1 MPAPAPPGHPA
12 GLDRPRPRF
21 TDGSF
26 EDWVRYVEEQGPLG
40 VDKGRCTACTDREAA
55 ARVVDFELSGR
66 AAPSR
71 ERWDEEAVLR
81 AMRSE
86 SAEPSFEDFYNRGLP
101 IDEPLP
107 VPRYSLAELG
117 GWESGRLA
125 SLLRSG
131 VPVVITD
138 AYASLPDFFK
148 YSWTCEDFERRFEGL
163 PGHTSLELLYRGD
176 GVFEVGRQSFA
187 DFFRLLEGGPL
198 YWGPKS
204 RTEELTFL
212 SPLLRNDE
220 GVFGLPPDVTRTSCF
235 VAESPEFW
243 FQRTADDRAP
253 EAGRPLAAARRLAG
267 GRLGDLSLTHSRHHH
282 RPRTRR
288 PQRGRAAAPRRALRE
303 HHQHRS
309 QWRQAVGDRYAP
321 PRPRARRA
329 GAAGDAWWVTP
340 SAAPA
345 ACARIQGPSTAR
357 SGTRRSLRAG

>member
-1 MPAPAPPGHPA
+1 MMPASAPPGDAA
-12 GLDRPRPRF
+12 GPGRF
-21 TDGSF
+21 ADGSF
-26 EDWVRYVEEQGPLG
+26 EDWVRHVEEQGLG
-40 VDKGRCTACTDREAA
+40 DHGGRCTACTGREAA

-117 GWESGRLA
+117 GWESGRLT

-148 YSWTCEDFERRFEGL
+148 YSWTCEDFERRFARYK
-163 PGHTSLELLYRGD
+163 SLSSLYRG
-176 GVFEVGRQSFA
+176 GVFDVEGQSFA
-187 DFFRLLEGGPL
+187 DFFRLLEHGTL
-198 YWGPKS
+198 YWGTK
-204 RTEELTFL
+204 TTGEEMVFVA
-212 SPLLRNDE
+212 PLLRNDE
-220 GVFGLPPDVTRTSCF
+220 GVFGLPPDVSRTSCC

-243 FQRTADDRAP
+243 FQRTADRAP

-267 GRLGDLSLTHSRHHH
+267 GCGDSPLTHPRHRH

-303 HHQHRS
+303 HHQHRA
-309 QWRQAVGDRYAP
+309 Q
-321 PRPRARRA
+321 RR
-329 GAAGDAWWVTP
+329 
-340 SAAPA
+340 
-345 ACARIQGPSTAR
+345 
-357 SGTRRSLRAG
+357 